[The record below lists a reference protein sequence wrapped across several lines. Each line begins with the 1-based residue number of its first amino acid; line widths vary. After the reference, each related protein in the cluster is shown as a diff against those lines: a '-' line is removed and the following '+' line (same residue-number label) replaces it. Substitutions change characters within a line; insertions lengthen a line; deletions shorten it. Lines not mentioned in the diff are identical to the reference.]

1 MKRYFLWISI
11 SINIILAIAL
21 ITAITLFFNMKNQ
34 VMTIVEQVKTGK
46 YIEQVQQQTKQLI
59 PNTLNELKTLEIDG
73 DSCGQFY
80 QKVDEVIEYLNNNP
94 EIIGA
99 QTYTDQLSSV
109 KMAIDKT
116 PTILK
121 DKACKK
127 GVSSINYI
135 VNALQPDEL

>member
-11 SINIILAIAL
+11 SINIILTIAL
-21 ITAITLFFNMKNQ
+21 ITSITLFFNMKNQ

>member
-21 ITAITLFFNMKNQ
+21 ITSITLFFNMKNQ

-135 VNALQPDEL
+135 VNALQPNEL

>member
-21 ITAITLFFNMKNQ
+21 ITSITLFFNMKNQ

-99 QTYTDQLSSV
+99 QTYTDQLSSA

>member
-1 MKRYFLWISI
+1 
-11 SINIILAIAL
+11 
-21 ITAITLFFNMKNQ
+21 
-34 VMTIVEQVKTGK
+34 MTIVEQVKTGK

>member
-21 ITAITLFFNMKNQ
+21 ITSITLFFNMKNQ

-46 YIEQVQQQTKQLI
+46 YIEQIQQQTKQLI

>member
-1 MKRYFLWISI
+1 MKKYLLWISI

-21 ITAITLFFNMKNQ
+21 VIAITLFFNMKNQ
-34 VMTIVEQVKTGK
+34 VMTIVEQVKSGK
-46 YIEQVQQQTKQLI
+46 YIEQVQLQTKQLI
-59 PNTLNELKTLEIDG
+59 PNALNELKALETDG
-73 DSCGQFY
+73 DSCEQFY
-80 QKVDEVIEYLNNNP
+80 QRVDEVIEYLNNNP

-116 PTILK
+116 PTVLK

-135 VNALQPDEL
+135 INALQPDEP

>member
-21 ITAITLFFNMKNQ
+21 ITSITLFFNMKNQ
-34 VMTIVEQVKTGK
+34 VMTILEQVKTGK

-94 EIIGA
+94 EIIEA

>member
-21 ITAITLFFNMKNQ
+21 ITSITLFFNMKNQ

-94 EIIGA
+94 EIIEA

>member
-1 MKRYFLWISI
+1 MKRYFLWVSI

-21 ITAITLFFNMKNQ
+21 ITSITLFFNMKNQ

-46 YIEQVQQQTKQLI
+46 YIEQIQQQTKQLI

-94 EIIGA
+94 EIIEA

>member
-11 SINIILAIAL
+11 SINIILTIAL
-21 ITAITLFFNMKNQ
+21 ITSITLFFNMKNQ

-46 YIEQVQQQTKQLI
+46 YIEQIQQQTKQLI

>member
-99 QTYTDQLSSV
+99 KTYTDQLSSV
-109 KMAIDKT
+109 KMTIDKT
-116 PTILK
+116 PTMLK

-135 VNALQPDEL
+135 INALQPDEL

>member
-1 MKRYFLWISI
+1 MKRYFLRISI

>member
-21 ITAITLFFNMKNQ
+21 IASITLFFNMKNQ

-46 YIEQVQQQTKQLI
+46 YIEQIQQQTKQLI

-94 EIIGA
+94 EIIEA

>member
-1 MKRYFLWISI
+1 I

-21 ITAITLFFNMKNQ
+21 ITSITLFFNMKNQ

>member
-21 ITAITLFFNMKNQ
+21 ITSITLFFNMKNQ

-46 YIEQVQQQTKQLI
+46 YVEQVQQQTKQLI

>member
-21 ITAITLFFNMKNQ
+21 ITSITLFFNMKNQ

-135 VNALQPDEL
+135 VSALQPDEL

>member
-11 SINIILAIAL
+11 SINIILTIAL
-21 ITAITLFFNMKNQ
+21 ITSITLFFNMKNQ

-109 KMAIDKT
+109 KMTIDKT

>member
-1 MKRYFLWISI
+1 MKKYLLWISI

-21 ITAITLFFNMKNQ
+21 VIAITLFFNMKNQ
-34 VMTIVEQVKTGK
+34 VMTIVEQVKSGK
-46 YIEQVQQQTKQLI
+46 YIEQVQLQTKQLI
-59 PNTLNELKTLEIDG
+59 PNALNELKALETDG
-73 DSCGQFY
+73 DSCEQFY
-80 QKVDEVIEYLNNNP
+80 QRVDKVIEYLNNNP

-116 PTILK
+116 PTVLK

-135 VNALQPDEL
+135 INALQPDEP

>member
-21 ITAITLFFNMKNQ
+21 ITAITLFFNLKNQ

>member
-21 ITAITLFFNMKNQ
+21 ITSITLFFNMKNQ

-80 QKVDEVIEYLNNNP
+80 QKVHEVIEYLNNNP

>member
-1 MKRYFLWISI
+1 MKKYLLWISI

-21 ITAITLFFNMKNQ
+21 VIAITLFFNMKNQ
-34 VMTIVEQVKTGK
+34 VMTIVEQVKSGK
-46 YIEQVQQQTKQLI
+46 YIEQVQLQTKQLI
-59 PNTLNELKTLEIDG
+59 PNALNELKALETDG
-73 DSCGQFY
+73 DSCKQFY
-80 QKVDEVIEYLNNNP
+80 QRVDKVIEYLNNNP

-116 PTILK
+116 PTVLK

-135 VNALQPDEL
+135 INALQPDEP

>member
-21 ITAITLFFNMKNQ
+21 ITSITLFFNMKNQ

-73 DSCGQFY
+73 GSCGQFY

>member
-21 ITAITLFFNMKNQ
+21 ITSITLFFNMKNQ

-109 KMAIDKT
+109 KMAIDKA

-135 VNALQPDEL
+135 VSALQPDEL

>member
-1 MKRYFLWISI
+1 MKKYLLWISI

-21 ITAITLFFNMKNQ
+21 VIAITLFFNMKNQ
-34 VMTIVEQVKTGK
+34 VMTIVEQVKSGK
-46 YIEQVQQQTKQLI
+46 YIEQVQLQTKQLI
-59 PNTLNELKTLEIDG
+59 PNALNELKALETDG
-73 DSCGQFY
+73 DSCEQFY
-80 QKVDEVIEYLNNNP
+80 QRVDEVIESLNNNP

-116 PTILK
+116 PTVLK

-135 VNALQPDEL
+135 INALQPDEP

>member
-21 ITAITLFFNMKNQ
+21 ITSITLFFNMKNQ

>member
-21 ITAITLFFNMKNQ
+21 ITSITLFFNMKNQ

-46 YIEQVQQQTKQLI
+46 YIEQIQQQTKQLI

-94 EIIGA
+94 EIIEA

>member
-21 ITAITLFFNMKNQ
+21 IIAITLFFNMKNQ

>member
-21 ITAITLFFNMKNQ
+21 ITSITLFFNMKNQ

-99 QTYTDQLSSV
+99 QTYTDQLPSV

>member
-11 SINIILAIAL
+11 SINIILAITL
-21 ITAITLFFNMKNQ
+21 ITSITLFFNMKNQ

-46 YIEQVQQQTKQLI
+46 YIEQIQQQTKQLI

-94 EIIGA
+94 EIIEA

>member
-1 MKRYFLWISI
+1 MKKYLLWISI

-21 ITAITLFFNMKNQ
+21 VIAITLFFNMKNQ
-34 VMTIVEQVKTGK
+34 VMTIVDQVKSGK
-46 YIEQVQQQTKQLI
+46 YIEQVQLQTKQLI
-59 PNTLNELKTLEIDG
+59 PNALNELKALETDG
-73 DSCGQFY
+73 DSCEQFY
-80 QKVDEVIEYLNNNP
+80 QRVDEVIEYLNNNP

-116 PTILK
+116 PTVLK

-135 VNALQPDEL
+135 INALQPDEP